1 MGYHIEAPKLRL
13 KKAYID
19 LDQRMA
25 LNGRET
31 REEFQKVRSDQENA
45 YYEDLTAPLS
55 LFVTNFSIFHAQH
68 EGVQPTS
75 NRLHGQI

>member
-13 KKAYID
+13 KKAYIA

-25 LNGRET
+25 LNGRQI
-31 REEFQKVRSDQENA
+31 REEFQKVRSDQESA

-55 LFVTNFSIFHAQH
+55 LFINYFSIFNAQH
-68 EGVQPTS
+68 EGVQLTS
-75 NRLHGQI
+75 NRLHC